1 MPETIHIKKTITTIS
16 ATVIVAAFV
25 PYLLFF
31 ITFGLK
37 IPLKIFELYPFLRS
51 ACLIYCPIFIFA
63 FSLLLIIVGNKS
75 QQFFGGGSIVAL
87 AACFVSYLV
96 MVARNI

>member
-1 MPETIHIKKTITTIS
+1 MPETIKIRKTITTIS
-16 ATVIVAAFV
+16 LTLIVAAFV

-31 ITFGLK
+31 IIFGLK
-37 IPLKIFELYPFLRS
+37 VPLKIFERYPFLRT

-75 QQFFGGGSIVAL
+75 QQFFGGGAILAL
-87 AACFVSYLV
+87 AVCFISYLV
-96 MVARNI
+96 MVAQNI